1 LRAALLAAVGHDL
14 RTPLASIKA
23 AVSSLRQGDVTW
35 TADERAEF
43 LATIEDSANRL
54 DDLIA
59 NLLAMSRLQAG
70 ALSVAPRPVGLDEIV
85 ARALIGLRLEVV
97 VDVPDNLPRAMAD
110 PGLVERIVANL
121 LVNAHR
127 FSPPG
132 TPVRVEA
139 ASGGDVVRLRVIDS
153 GPGVSEEDREQM
165 FSPFQRLGDR
175 STGGVGLGLAIARGF
190 TEAMNGTLSPST
202 TPGGG
207 LTMTL
212 TLPAAAS

>member
-1 LRAALLAAVGHDL
+1 
-14 RTPLASIKA
+14 
-23 AVSSLRQGDVTW
+23 
-35 TADERAEF
+35 
-43 LATIEDSANRL
+43 
-54 DDLIA
+54 
-59 NLLAMSRLQAG
+59 
-70 ALSVAPRPVGLDEIV
+70 
-85 ARALIGLRLEVV
+85 
-97 VDVPDNLPRAMAD
+97 
-110 PGLVERIVANL
+110 
-121 LVNAHR
+121 
-127 FSPPG
+127 
-132 TPVRVEA
+132 VRVEA